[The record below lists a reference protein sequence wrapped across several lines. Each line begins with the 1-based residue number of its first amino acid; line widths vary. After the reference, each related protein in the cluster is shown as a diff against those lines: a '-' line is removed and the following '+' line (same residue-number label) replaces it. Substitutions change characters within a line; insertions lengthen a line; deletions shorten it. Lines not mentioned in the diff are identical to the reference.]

1 MLEIINTRVYGL
13 KESIARSGLPH
24 QLGRP
29 DLEALSEGAE
39 KRACSLGNVDT
50 GSGHDTYLKGIV
62 VQFDIKYSG
71 YLTPQLQRY
80 HWIDI
85 ISSQSKMV
93 KLKKVS
99 LRDSLNKYV
108 DEEIIKRCVEIQR
121 EYQENPSYKNRMRLL
136 SNLPHGYEQ
145 WMGVSTNY
153 LQLKTIYHQRR
164 RHRLKEDWRVLCD
177 WIEGLPRFAE
187 LVLGVVP
194 DEGQGGA
201 A

>member
-39 KRACSLGNVDT
+39 KRARKLGKVDT
-50 GSGHDTYLKGIV
+50 GSGHDCFLKGVI

-80 HWIDI
+80 HWFDI

-93 KLKKVS
+93 KLKGAD
-99 LRDSLNKYV
+99 LRGCFNKYV
-108 DEEIIKRCVEIQR
+108 DEEIIQRCLILQR
-121 EYQENPSYKNRMRLL
+121 EYQKDPSYENRMRLL
-136 SNLPHGYEQ
+136 SSLPHGYEQ
-145 WMGVSTNY
+145 VMGVSTNY
-153 LQLKTIYHQRR
+153 LQLKTIHHQRR
-164 RHRLKEDWRVLCD
+164 RHRLKEDWGAFCD
-177 WIEGLPRFAE
+177 WVEGLPRFAE
-187 LVLGVVP
+187 LVLGR
-194 DEGQGGA
+194 
-201 A
+201 